1 MKNKGIIVTGGKL
14 NATNLINGEKS
25 TIIGNVNSKIKE
37 EDLSQENLAQR
48 EKWKED
54 ISNGNL
60 KDVISSMLEYL
71 KAQDDKQNL
80 NAVIIQS
87 ASLARLDM
95 QENLYTI
102 SHEQARIDRS
112 TISNSILKI
121 IDNVG

>member
-1 MKNKGIIVTGGKL
+1 MKNKGIIVSGGEL

-25 TIIGNVNSKIKE
+25 TIIGNANCKDEKGDLTKE
-37 EDLSQENLAQR
+37 NLSQL

-71 KAQDDKQNL
+71 KAQDDKRNL

-87 ASLARLDM
+87 AALNQLDM

-102 SHEQARIDRS
+102 SHEQAKIDRS
-112 TISNSILKI
+112 NISNSILKI

>member
-1 MKNKGIIVTGGKL
+1 MKNKGIIVSGGEL

-25 TIIGNVNSKIKE
+25 TIIGNANSKDEKGDLTKE
-37 EDLSQENLAQR
+37 NLSQL

-71 KAQDDKQNL
+71 KAQDDKRNL

-87 ASLARLDM
+87 AALNQLDM

-102 SHEQARIDRS
+102 SHEQAKIDRS
-112 TISNSILKI
+112 NISNSILKI

>member
-1 MKNKGIIVTGGKL
+1 MKNKGIIVSGGEL

-25 TIIGNVNSKIKE
+25 TIIGNANSKDEKGDLTKE
-37 EDLSQENLAQR
+37 NLSQL

-71 KAQDDKQNL
+71 KAQDDKRNL

-87 ASLARLDM
+87 AALNHLDM

-102 SHEQARIDRS
+102 SHEQAKIDLS
-112 TISNSILKI
+112 NISNSILKI